1 MPSPFPGMDPYL
13 EGHLWPD
20 VHQRLATKI
29 SQLLSPRLKPR
40 YVARLNIAV
49 LGDQPSEDEISIMY
63 PDIEVVRASRAEP
76 PPDLFSG
83 GAVATPTMT
92 PSLTIPFIQM
102 RVASVEIRDAAA
114 NELVT
119 VIEILSPINKR
130 EPGLAQYLQKRDA
143 LYRADV
149 HLLEIDL
156 LRRGTRAITGSQV
169 RNASYLVALTRALS
183 SKISVWPLRLRDP
196 LPTVPVPLR
205 APDSDVPLELSVA
218 LAAIYDEAA
227 YDLSI
232 DYREPPPPP
241 PLSDEDAAWITT
253 FAKQ

>member
-83 GAVATPTMT
+83 GAVAAPTIT
-92 PSLTIPFIQM
+92 PSLTIPFIHM
-102 RVASVEIRDAAA
+102 RVASVEIRDVAS

-119 VIEILSPINKR
+119 VIEIRSPINKR

-156 LRRGTRAITGSQV
+156 LRRGARAITGSLV
-169 RNASYLVALTRALS
+169 RNASYLVALTRAQT

-218 LAAIYDEAA
+218 LTAIYDEAA
-227 YDLSI
+227 HDLSI
-232 DYREPPPPP
+232 DYRESPPPP